1 MTLLKQVEDER
12 SGGLLPQTRGFTRAQ
27 AISVDWSRNDLCPHS
42 IPISHVPQKHAAR
55 TRPGRQQASPRE
67 SVL

>member
-1 MTLLKQVEDER
+1 MTLLRQVEDER
-12 SGGLLPQTRGFTRAQ
+12 SGGLLPEMRGFTCAQ

-42 IPISHVPQKHAAR
+42 IPISHVPQKPAAR